1 MDVKKIKYT
10 VSWTQS
16 PKDWN
21 IPNTIK
27 MLENVRQQALNIEQ
41 KKLEEFSL
49 TETKNL
55 LERLR
60 IKK

>member
-1 MDVKKIKYT
+1 MDLKKIKYT
-10 VSWTQS
+10 ISWTQS

-27 MLENVRQQALNIEQ
+27 MLENVRQQALEIEK

-49 TETKNL
+49 NETKNL

-60 IKK
+60 SKK

>member
-1 MDVKKIKYT
+1 MDISKIKYT
-10 VSWTQS
+10 VSWTQH

-27 MLENVRQQALNIEQ
+27 MLETVRRKALEHEQ

-49 TETKNL
+49 KETKSL
-55 LERLR
+55 LDR
-60 IKK
+60 IRIIK

>member
-16 PKDWN
+16 PQDWN

-27 MLENVRQQALNIEQ
+27 MLETVRRKALEHEH
-41 KKLEEFSL
+41 KKLEESSL
-49 TETKNL
+49 KETKL
-55 LERLR
+55 LIERIR
-60 IKK
+60 TMK

>member
-1 MDVKKIKYT
+1 MDLKKIKYT
-10 VSWTQS
+10 ISWTQS

-27 MLENVRQQALNIEQ
+27 MLENVRQQALNVEQ

-49 TETKNL
+49 NETKNL

>member
-1 MDVKKIKYT
+1 MDLKKIKYT

-27 MLENVRQQALNIEQ
+27 MLENVRQQALEIEK

-49 TETKNL
+49 NETKNL

-60 IKK
+60 SKK